1 MKLQGKKVL
10 VTGAGGFVGSH
21 LVEALVKYG
30 SFVKAFVHYNSR
42 NDWGFLE
49 DLKKDILDQLEIFSG
64 DLRDSDCVRKV
75 VKGQEVIFH
84 LGALIGI
91 PYSYINPSDVVET
104 NVKGTLNLLLA
115 SLDYNIERFV
125 HTSTSEVYGTAQ
137 YTPIDENHP
146 LNPQSPY
153 AVSKASA
160 DFLAKS
166 FFLTYSLPVA
176 IIRPFNLYGPRQS
189 ARAVIPNIVAQGLI
203 KDQIKIGSLS
213 TTRDFTYIED
223 AIKGF
228 IDFAECEKTLGEV
241 VNLGSGNETS
251 IEKLIKIIGELLDKK
266 LKIFEEKERKRP
278 QKSEVQ
284 RLVSNSEKAKKLFG
298 WSPEV
303 RFNEGLTL
311 TINWIKKNLN
321 RYKTEIYNI

>member
-1 MKLQGKKVL
+1 MNLQGKKVL

-21 LVEALVKYG
+21 LVEALVRYG
-30 SFVKAFVHYNSR
+30 ALVKAFVHYNSR

-49 DLKKDILDQLEIFSG
+49 DLEKDILSELEVFSG
-64 DLRDSDCVRKV
+64 DLRDLDCVRKSL
-75 VKGQEVIFH
+75 KGQKVIFH

-91 PYSYINPSDVVET
+91 PYSYISPSDAVET

-115 SLDYNIERFV
+115 SLDDEVERFV
-125 HTSTSEVYGTAQ
+125 HTSTSEIYGTAQ

-146 LNPQSPY
+146 QNPQSPY
-153 AVSKASA
+153 AASKASS

-166 FFLTYSLPVA
+166 FFLTYDLPVA

-189 ARAVIPNIVAQGLI
+189 ARSVIPNIIAQGLT
-203 KDQIKIGSLS
+203 KDQIEIGSLS
-213 TTRDFTYIED
+213 PARDYTYVKD
-223 AIKGF
+223 AVKGF
-228 IDFAECEKTLGEV
+228 IAFAECDKALGEV
-241 VNLGSGNETS
+241 VNLGSGNEIS
-251 IEKLIKIIGELLDKK
+251 VEKLIQMIGGLLDRK
-266 LKIFEEKERKRP
+266 LKILEKNKRKRP
-278 QKSEVQ
+278 PKSEVG
-284 RLVSNSEKAKKLFG
+284 RLVSNSDKAIKLFG

-303 RFNEGLTL
+303 ELREGLVL